1 MVSLPTIIIIMVVAF
16 TALVV
21 AFPVTR
27 SPLWD
32 AVFIHTLHA
41 LGACIVV
48 LGLVQAIGSMS
59 GLL

>member
-1 MVSLPTIIIIMVVAF
+1 MSLILTFITIAALAFVALI
-16 TALVV
+16 A

-32 AVFIHTLHA
+32 AILVHTLHA
-41 LGACIVV
+41 LGFTILVLVLIGA
-48 LGLVQAIGSMS
+48 LGLIS

>member
-1 MVSLPTIIIIMVVAF
+1 MSLIFILITVAAF
-16 TALVV
+16 AFIALIV

-41 LGACIVV
+41 LGFIVV
-48 LGLVQAIGSMS
+48 SLGLVGAVGLIS

>member
-1 MVSLPTIIIIMVVAF
+1 MSLIFIIITVVTLVF
-16 TALVV
+16 IALIV

-32 AVFIHTLHA
+32 SIFIHTLHA
-41 LGACIVV
+41 LGFIIVV
-48 LGLVQAIGSMS
+48 LGLVGAIGSIS

>member
-1 MVSLPTIIIIMVVAF
+1 MSLIFTLIAIAVFAFVV
-16 TALVV
+16 LIV

-32 AVFIHTLHA
+32 AIFIYTLHA
-41 LGACIVV
+41 LGFVIVV
-48 LGLVQAIGSMS
+48 LGLIGAIGLIS